1 MNFTFDSL
9 HLFEQI
15 SDSPNMEYVTTAEKI
30 HKYIL
35 TITEHYSDEY
45 ARSRLNNFKNCLY
58 YASFEHNN
66 PMYHTIVQDKLNLP
80 SELIYVY
87 ELMYQFLCSS
97 KHEYIKFDRTDCNS
111 YGYNNAD
118 FSYHVPLIF
127 MPIFSAYIS
136 ASLFSKSE
144 SITVTS
150 FFKKI
155 TAYLNNINSET
166 LNTYFHIICKE
177 DYIKFS
183 NMWLI
188 EYLGKNYFCT
198 IDDLYN
204 TYSKKDSHKTM
215 LENSVKG
222 LTFLF
227 LENTERPNPA
237 SRHIVSLLK
246 DYVNSVERAS
256 LSKSQNSTGN
266 SLLYDYTEPLQLEKE
281 LQYME
286 ALFTNLS
293 NTLNKMLDWIDSFIN
308 YHHKKYSKY
317 SLYINNFNLFTKTY
331 NDFVKQIQEQMDN
344 INYDIYCY
352 FQCLAE
358 DSLLISLQESKQL
371 YLDKFNEETHID
383 KYVRMFSSCYK
394 CILKDLGYFFR
405 QVEHS
410 CSATPEK
417 YNSLIINRNYFS
429 DFKSSILKSLDKLNE
444 NIKTNFSKLPAI
456 LYQKKIGK
464 IQELKYSTDIFSKN
478 EIIRIT
484 LILSGKY
491 LSEDYV
497 SRYLNQKGFTFPLSR
512 NQLLFFLINYNK
524 IFSDL

>member
-1 MNFTFDSL
+1 
-9 HLFEQI
+9 
-15 SDSPNMEYVTTAEKI
+15 
-30 HKYIL
+30 
-35 TITEHYSDEY
+35 
-45 ARSRLNNFKNCLY
+45 
-58 YASFEHNN
+58 
-66 PMYHTIVQDKLNLP
+66 
-80 SELIYVY
+80 
-87 ELMYQFLCSS
+87 
-97 KHEYIKFDRTDCNS
+97 
-111 YGYNNAD
+111 
-118 FSYHVPLIF
+118 
-127 MPIFSAYIS
+127 
-136 ASLFSKSE
+136 
-144 SITVTS
+144 
-150 FFKKI
+150 
-155 TAYLNNINSET
+155 
-166 LNTYFHIICKE
+166 
-177 DYIKFS
+177 
-183 NMWLI
+183 MWLI

-204 TYSKKDSHKTM
+204 TYSQKDSHKTM

-256 LSKSQNSTGN
+256 LSKYQNSTGN

-308 YHHKKYSKY
+308 DHHKKYSKY

-358 DSLLISLQESKQL
+358 DSLIISLQESKQL

-417 YNSLIINRNYFS
+417 
-429 DFKSSILKSLDKLNE
+429 
-444 NIKTNFSKLPAI
+444 
-456 LYQKKIGK
+456 
-464 IQELKYSTDIFSKN
+464 
-478 EIIRIT
+478 
-484 LILSGKY
+484 
-491 LSEDYV
+491 
-497 SRYLNQKGFTFPLSR
+497 
-512 NQLLFFLINYNK
+512 
-524 IFSDL
+524 